1 MSEVL
6 LSHTQ
11 HIARISEEHI
21 AALNI
26 LCHILVLTLLEV
38 LQFLLIVSL
47 NPTCLMQ
54 MNRLPTALGIVL
66 VLQAILDNLE
76 LQLTDGT
83 HDATTIELVDEQLC
97 HTLVHQL
104 LQSLLELLALHW
116 VVVLDILEEQRR
128 ERWQTTEVQLLAL
141 GERVANLEDAVVGQT
156 YDVAWI
162 SLVDG
167 ALALRHELCG
177 RRETDGL
184 AQSYVQVRL
193 IAHKLARTNLAE
205 GNT

>member
-1 MSEVL
+1 MTSNCNCPTVPDD
-6 LSHTQ
+6 
-11 HIARISEEHI
+11 
-21 AALNI
+21 AAA
-26 LCHILVLTLLEV
+26 V
-38 LQFLLIVSL
+38 
-47 NPTCLMQ
+47 
-54 MNRLPTALGIVL
+54 
-66 VLQAILDNLE
+66 
-76 LQLTDGT
+76 
-83 HDATTIELVDEQLC
+83 ELVDKQLC

-116 VVVLDILEEQRR
+116 VVVLDILEQQRR
-128 ERWQTTEVQLLAL
+128 ERRQTTEVQLLAL

-156 YDVAWI
+156 YDVARI

-193 IAHKLARTNLAE
+193 IAHKLAEANLAE
-205 GNT
+205 GDT